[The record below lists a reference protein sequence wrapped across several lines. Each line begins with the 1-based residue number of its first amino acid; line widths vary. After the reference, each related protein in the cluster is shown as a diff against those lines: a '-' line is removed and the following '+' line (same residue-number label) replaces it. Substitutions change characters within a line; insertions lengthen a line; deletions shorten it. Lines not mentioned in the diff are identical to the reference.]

1 MASEIKNRKIFLI
14 FFFIVLVIC
23 IITHFISA
31 IFSYSPPLLIEQF
44 SSFNKVISSYWMLIP
59 ILLLI
64 ALIIVYYSSSTIPE
78 YIAATIL
85 LFSLLFYYAEFVNF
99 LYVVTFWQFSF
110 LANIPLNFQKVII
123 SLLPE
128 FDGISI
134 FGFELLIFKLD
145 VDIELSIIPLVILFS
160 GIVIRIVIDKY
171 IPNERLKEASRE
183 YWLFIT
189 TYVVLIAIF
198 TDIYNISFFKIII
211 ASILVVFLLA
221 AGIFRIFGDIIKAF
235 IGVIYLLITSLKIL
249 FMYIAFVT
257 TRIVK
262 FMRHLVRK
270 IRYLYSKYIVE
281 PIKRIFERI
290 QTYISEKEENIKQIL
305 SDEKLDEED

>member
-1 MASEIKNRKIFLI
+1 
-14 FFFIVLVIC
+14 
-23 IITHFISA
+23 
-31 IFSYSPPLLIEQF
+31 
-44 SSFNKVISSYWMLIP
+44 MLIP